1 MRALE
6 ATKTTGRGV
15 WLVLVVTVL
24 GCGVNDAII
33 RGDYASSST
42 SAGSGGSTGAG
53 GSGGAAS
60 TAGGT
65 STMPE
70 PLCAGQCAP
79 LGPAEWL
86 GPALV
91 WVGKPGEA
99 PECPASA
106 PVAGDLGFADPSA
119 PTLCS
124 ACSCDPPQGSCELPT
139 SWTAAGAPCPGEAPG
154 TTHTSFDAP
163 AGWSGGCTAK
173 NPVAAGLKCNG
184 VNCVQSLTIAP
195 LTRVESA
202 CGVSAGSPPQ
212 SFPLTW
218 GTAARSCHGSTAGS
232 CAGPSE
238 LCAPAAEPG
247 YLRCLARDGDHKC
260 PAPYT
265 DDHHFFAGVDDTRAC
280 SPCGCSAPVGST
292 CTALVTAYSDGACS
306 APIASITVDTTKPA
320 CVDILP
326 SGAALGSK
334 LAEEPL
340 YEAGACA
347 ASGGEPTGAAVPIN
361 PITIC
366 CLP

>member
-6 ATKTTGRGV
+6 ATKTRGRGG
-15 WLVLVVTVL
+15 WLVLVITAL
-24 GCGVNDAII
+24 GCGTSDAVI
-33 RGDYASSST
+33 RGDYP
-42 SAGSGGSTGAG
+42 GSGGATGSGGTAGAG

-60 TAGGT
+60 TATG
-65 STMPE
+65 
-70 PLCAGQCAP
+70 PLCAGECAP

-119 PTLCS
+119 STLCG
-124 ACSCDPPQGSCELPT
+124 ACECDPPQGSCALST
-139 SWTAAGAPCPGEAPG
+139 TWTAASAPCPGESAG

-173 NPVAAGLKCNG
+173 SPVAAGQKCNG

-195 LTRVESA
+195 LTLVESA
-202 CGVSAGSPPQ
+202 CGVSAGTPP
-212 SFPLTW
+212 PTLPVITW
-218 GTAARSCHGSTAGS
+218 GSAARSCHGVTAGT
-232 CAGPSE
+232 CAAPSE
-238 LCAPAAEPG
+238 LCAPAAEAG
-247 YLRCLARDGDHKC
+247 YLRCLARDGDHAC

-265 DDHHFFAGVDDTRAC
+265 DDHRFFTGVDDTRAC
-280 SPCGCSAPVGST
+280 SPCACGAPLGST
-292 CTALVTAYSDGACS
+292 CAALVTAYADGACS
-306 APIASITVDTTKPA
+306 APIASVTVDTTKPA

-334 LAEEPL
+334 LAQEPL
-340 YEAGACA
+340 YGAGACA
-347 ASGGEPTGAAVPIN
+347 ASGGEPTGAVVPTN